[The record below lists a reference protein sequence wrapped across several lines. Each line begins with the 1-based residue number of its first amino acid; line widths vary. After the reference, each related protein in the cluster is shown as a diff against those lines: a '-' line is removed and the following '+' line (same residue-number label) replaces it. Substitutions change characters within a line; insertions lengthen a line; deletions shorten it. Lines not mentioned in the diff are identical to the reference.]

1 MENITPFSD
10 AVENASTS
18 TNKSEVDILR
28 DSNRKL
34 KLKVIELEEKL
45 NKIKTIVQ

>member
-10 AVENASTS
+10 AIDTASTS

>member
-10 AVENASTS
+10 AVETASTS